1 MATAPGRIGKVPGQ
15 RGRGDRGLEGCGS
28 KCKQAGGPSARVELE
43 DRQGGPMERG
53 IKILALPSGPGCVEE
68 FRWGKRRVDANAG
81 NGQPRVLRALPLSP
95 LRRTHEAEAEVTA
108 ACWSARRVLSYVLP
122 SVSTTRPSPDCTDG
136 RPAASGLN
144 HSEVPSIND
153 PSNPGCR
160 LHPPARLM
168 GCGKRTPAM
177 SLADGAANGKRPWET
192 VCLHVQLGWKQFASN
207 LAHRGE
213 GGGW

>member
-81 NGQPRVLRALPLSP
+81 NGQPQVLRALPLSP

-108 ACWSARRVLSYVLP
+108 ACWVCAPCLVVCLALGIHHSAQSGLHGRQASSVRVEPQRSAIHQRPLKPGVQ
-122 SVSTTRPSPDCTDG
+122 TTPARATDG
-136 RPAASGLN
+136 LWQ
-144 HSEVPSIND
+144 
-153 PSNPGCR
+153 
-160 LHPPARLM
+160 
-168 GCGKRTPAM
+168 
-177 SLADGAANGKRPWET
+177 ANAG
-192 VCLHVQLGWKQFASN
+192 HVLG
-207 LAHRGE
+207 
-213 GGGW
+213 